1 MIGDHVLAGY
11 VGDAGGREA
20 VDLAAAIAAL
30 TGGRLSVA
38 NVHPPGLPAAAGE
51 ARTLLEQVPDLLD
64 GRPAD
69 LLVQE
74 GRSVARGLT
83 VLASRIG
90 ADMIVV
96 GSPEGGSRGRIG
108 VGAAADHLLHSATEA
123 VMLAPS
129 GYAPPD
135 DLGRITVMYV
145 RRPQCD
151 EAVIRAAQA
160 AERLEV
166 PLQLVTLA
174 IGDAG
179 GDDAAERLRDDLA
192 LAIRL
197 ALDSS
202 DLLPEDVSADLAEGD
217 DVADCLDDID
227 WLDDEILVCASS
239 EDAAAHRVF
248 LGEVALKVLR
258 AAPCPV
264 AVLPRGYL

>member
-1 MIGDHVLAGY
+1 MIGEHVLAGY
-11 VGDAGGREA
+11 VPDAGGREA
-20 VDLAAAIAAL
+20 LDLARGIVAL

-38 NVHPPGLPAAAGE
+38 TVHPPDLPAAAGE
-51 ARTLLEQVPDLLD
+51 ARALLDQAADLLD
-64 GRPAD
+64 GEPAD

-74 GRSVARGLT
+74 GRSVGRGLT

-90 ADMIVV
+90 ADLIVV
-96 GSPEGGSRGRIG
+96 GSPEGGARGRIG

-129 GYAPPD
+129 GHRSPD
-135 DLGRITVMYV
+135 ELGRITVMYV

-166 PLQLVTLA
+166 PLRLVTLA
-174 IGDAG
+174 IGDVNP
-179 GDDAAERLRDDLA
+179 EPLRDDLA

-197 ALDSS
+197 ALDSA
-202 DLLPEDVSADLAEGD
+202 DLLPEDVTAEVAEGD
-217 DVADCLDDID
+217 DVADALEDVD
-227 WLDDEILVCASS
+227 WPEGELLVCASS

-264 AVLPRGYL
+264 TVLPRGYY